1 MLTTLFFLD
10 IKIMNNGL
18 LNRIDRQSEYENA
31 FENLWQSFRS
41 MYKVLIDKY
50 TSTSDKEEKA
60 KQLYV
65 LKQLSKI
72 DTCRKLNN
80 VFIGKG
86 IVKDWDFAPQ
96 PYKSRLTDQ
105 EDIEAVKKLSK
116 PVINTNIQ
124 SDLNDFKATVERFIS
139 QATVKDN
146 SERISR
152 MLEDKEDR

>member
-1 MLTTLFFLD
+1 
-10 IKIMNNGL
+10 
-18 LNRIDRQSEYENA
+18 
-31 FENLWQSFRS
+31 
-41 MYKVLIDKY
+41 MYKMLIDKY
-50 TSTSDKEEKA
+50 MNTSDKEEKA

-116 PVINTNIQ
+116 PVINTDIQ
-124 SDLNDFKATVERFIS
+124 S
-139 QATVKDN
+139 
-146 SERISR
+146 
-152 MLEDKEDR
+152 

>member
-1 MLTTLFFLD
+1 
-10 IKIMNNGL
+10 MNNGL

-41 MYKVLIDKY
+41 MYKMLIDKY
-50 TSTSDKEEKA
+50 MNTSDKEEKA

-124 SDLNDFKATVERFIS
+124 SDLNDFKATVEKFIS
-139 QATVKDN
+139 QATIKDDG
-146 SERISR
+146 ERVSR